1 MESKVNL
8 AVVGAFVLVLTASG
22 IGGLLWLGSGR
33 LSHKPMSTYAASFSD
48 SVAGLSPRAP
58 VKLRGV
64 DVGTV
69 EAIALEPDDSARVR
83 VLLALENG
91 TPVKEDTYAT
101 IETQGLTG
109 IAYVELGGGSHSAP
123 ALRARA
129 GDPLP
134 VISTR
139 PSVLRRLDVAATSL
153 LGNFDRVATGL
164 NETLDANTRQALRRS
179 AADLARILETLS
191 RRSREID
198 DATAAAAVMLKN
210 GARASVALPATVER
224 LGRSADALERM
235 GNEFAQVAVSA
246 GAAFEEARGTI
257 GLIGNGVERFDTEVV
272 PDVQGL
278 VADLRETSASLG
290 RVGAELERDPS
301 IAVLGRSQPPPGPG
315 E

>member
-1 MESKVNL
+1 MESKVSL
-8 AVVGAFVLVLTASG
+8 AAVGAFVLVLTASG

-33 LSHKPMSTYAASFSD
+33 LSHKPMNTYVASFSD

-69 EAIALEPDDSARVR
+69 EAIALDPDDPGRVR
-83 VLLALENG
+83 VLLALEKG

-109 IAYVELGGGSHSAP
+109 IAYVELGGGSPAAA
-123 ALRARA
+123 ALRGGA
-129 GDPLP
+129 GESLP
-134 VISTR
+134 VIPTR
-139 PSVLRRLDVAATSL
+139 PSTLRRLDAAATSL
-153 LGNFDRVATGL
+153 LGNFDRVASGF
-164 NETLDANTRQALRRS
+164 NETLDPDTRQALRSS
-179 AADLARILETLS
+179 AANLARVLETLA
-191 RRSREID
+191 RRSRDID

-210 GARASVALPATVER
+210 GARASAALPATVER

-235 GNEFAQVAVSA
+235 GKEFAQVGVSA
-246 GAAFEEARGTI
+246 RAAFEEARGTI

-272 PDVQGL
+272 PDVQRL

-301 IAVLGRSQPPPGPG
+301 AAVLGRAQPPPGPG